1 MYYDYI
7 KKSFKEITDMTT
19 NKSPLWKFV
28 IYFPI
33 AYNDIDDNVMVGVK
47 RKTIILDFKTF
58 EEGFTL
64 DDGLSAEV
72 HWDRL
77 TTWDQDKYPVELF
90 FGIWRVS
97 DLFNLKIVHSSTII
111 VASRTLLN

>member
-1 MYYDYI
+1 M
-7 KKSFKEITDMTT
+7 SFKEITDMTT

-28 IYFPI
+28 IHFPT
-33 AYNDIDDNVMVGVK
+33 AYRDIHGDIMVGIK

-58 EEGFTL
+58 EEGFVL

-77 TTWDQDKYPVELF
+77 TTWDLAVHPVELF
-90 FGIWRVS
+90 KDISYQSGE
-97 DLFNLKIVHSSTII
+97 LFEIETVHSSTIM
-111 VASRTLLN
+111 VVSRTLLN

>member
-1 MYYDYI
+1 M
-7 KKSFKEITDMTT
+7 SFKELTDMTT

-28 IYFPI
+28 IYFPTTYRDKDENI
-33 AYNDIDDNVMVGVK
+33 EVGVK

-58 EEGFTL
+58 KEGFVL

-77 TTWDQDKYPVELF
+77 TTWDSTVFESELF
-90 FGIWRVS
+90 S
-97 DLFNLKIVHSSTII
+97 DISQQVYNSGNNLTIDSSRIM